1 MKPNADICLNS
12 MMQVRLKMDLG
23 FARIAV
29 SRLNQ
34 ALDVLN
40 ENQRQESKS

>member
-1 MKPNADICLNS
+1 
-12 MMQVRLKMDLG
+12 MDLG

-40 ENQRQESKS
+40 ENQRQEAQS